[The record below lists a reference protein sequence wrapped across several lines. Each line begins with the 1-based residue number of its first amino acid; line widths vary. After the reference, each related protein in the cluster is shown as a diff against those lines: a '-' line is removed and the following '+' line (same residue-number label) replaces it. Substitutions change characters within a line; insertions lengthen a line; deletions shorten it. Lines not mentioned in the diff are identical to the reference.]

1 MISSKFLDFISSVKG
16 RLGTYPGEEAVS
28 VMIVLP
34 VLGNLGWDIYNPEY
48 VYPQYPLE
56 RLKVDYG
63 LKISRG
69 KQEGLRCI
77 IEVKAEGNLDAD
89 HQLFQYAFLAGAPLA
104 VLTDGKHWRFYLP
117 MVPGKFEERLVRTL
131 DFEKHP
137 HEEIAAGLVRYLSF
151 ENTRSGKARENAE
164 RDHNQRIRSIET
176 KKNISAAWRNLL
188 DGSSDKLVT
197 LLIEETSRI
206 SSGYAPAR
214 ADVAEFLRNPNEVKA
229 VRELDFPVENKKTKP
244 EKPPKNPGKEV
255 HFFLLGE
262 KYTET
267 NAVNAYVRIMEILA
281 TRDKGFIAQL
291 APQTAGRKKKWL
303 SRNRGDM
310 VVDKRAKEISPGWWL
325 DTNLSNEDKIKR
337 LRMACEVAG
346 VSFGKPRGLK
356 IAFQSKN

>member
-1 MISSKFLDFISSVKG
+1 
-16 RLGTYPGEEAVS
+16 
-28 VMIVLP
+28 
-34 VLGNLGWDIYNPEY
+34 
-48 VYPQYPLE
+48 
-56 RLKVDYG
+56 
-63 LKISRG
+63 
-69 KQEGLRCI
+69 
-77 IEVKAEGNLDAD
+77 
-89 HQLFQYAFLAGAPLA
+89 
-104 VLTDGKHWRFYLP
+104 
-117 MVPGKFEERLVRTL
+117 MVPGKFEERLDTL

-214 ADVAEFLRNPNEVKA
+214 VDVEEFLRNPKEVKA
-229 VRELDFPVENKKTKP
+229 VRELNFPVETKKTKP
-244 EKPPKNPGKEV
+244 ENPQKRSGKEIQ
-255 HFFLLGE
+255 FFLLGE

-267 NAVNAYVRIMEILA
+267 KAVNAYVKIMKILA
-281 TRDKGFIAQL
+281 ARDKDFITNL
-291 APQTAGRKKKWL
+291 APQTARRKKKWL
-303 SRNRGDM
+303 SRNREGM
-310 VVDKRAKEISPGWWL
+310 VVKKRAKEISPGWWL
-325 DTNLSNEDKIKR
+325 DTNLSNEDKIRR

-346 VSFGKPRGLK
+346 VPFGKPRGLK

>member
-1 MISSKFLDFISSVKG
+1 MVSSKFLEFISSVKG
-16 RLGTYPGEEAVS
+16 RLGAYPSEEAVS
-28 VMIVLP
+28 VQIVLP
-34 VLGNLGWDIYNPEY
+34 VLGHLGWDIYNSEY

-104 VLTDGKHWRFYLP
+104 VLTDGRHWRFYLP

-131 DFEKHP
+131 DFEKHS
-137 HEEIAAGLVRYLSF
+137 HEEITAGLVRYLSF
-151 ENTRSGKARENAE
+151 ENTRSGKARKNAE

-176 KKNISAAWRNLL
+176 KKNISVAWRDLL

-214 ADVAEFLRNPNEVKA
+214 VDVEEFLRNPNEVKA
-229 VRELDFPVENKKTKP
+229 VREPGFPVETKKTKS
-244 EKPPKNPGKEV
+244 EKLQKKSGKEV
-255 HFFLLGE
+255 RFFLLDKE
-262 KYTET
+262 HTET
-267 NAVNAYVRIMEILA
+267 SAARCFVKIMKILA
-281 TRDKGFIAQL
+281 DRDKDFTTHL
-291 APQTAGRKKKWL
+291 APLTAGKKKKWL
-303 SRNRGDM
+303 SRNREDM
-310 VVDKRAKEISPGWWL
+310 VKMIRSEEISPGWWL
-325 DTNLSNEDKIKR
+325 DTNLSNESEIKR

-346 VSFGKPRGLK
+346 IPFGKPSGLK
-356 IAFQSKN
+356 ITF

>member
-1 MISSKFLDFISSVKG
+1 M
-16 RLGTYPGEEAVS
+16 
-28 VMIVLP
+28 
-34 VLGNLGWDIYNPEY
+34 
-48 VYPQYPLE
+48 
-56 RLKVDYG
+56 
-63 LKISRG
+63 
-69 KQEGLRCI
+69 
-77 IEVKAEGNLDAD
+77 
-89 HQLFQYAFLAGAPLA
+89 
-104 VLTDGKHWRFYLP
+104 
-117 MVPGKFEERLVRTL
+117 
-131 DFEKHP
+131 
-137 HEEIAAGLVRYLSF
+137 SF

-206 SSGYAPAR
+206 SSAPAR

-337 LRMACEVAG
+337 LRMAVK
-346 VSFGKPRGLK
+346 SRGFL
-356 IAFQSKN
+356 SGNREG